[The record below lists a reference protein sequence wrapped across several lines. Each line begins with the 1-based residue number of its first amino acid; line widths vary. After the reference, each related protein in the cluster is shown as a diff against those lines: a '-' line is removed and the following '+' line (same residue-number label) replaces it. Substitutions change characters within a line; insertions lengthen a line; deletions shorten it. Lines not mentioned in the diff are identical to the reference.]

1 MYLLAEIFPFI
12 RRVKIPFSRDQFI
25 LLLAA
30 FNLIVLGVDTF
41 LAHDINGAIRGYEW
55 IPILFAPAA
64 GILLL
69 AAGLIAQRK
78 RMLAN
83 QIASLIFLACE
94 ISAVLG
100 SYFHLYRGLLPNAPT
115 GQAVTPLLLIYTPPL
130 FSPATFALVG
140 FLILSAAWEEAP
152 VGSGILNLPAM
163 RSLKMP
169 YPKTQAYFLM
179 TGLFILATVVSSVLD
194 HARTNFANPWL
205 WLPTAVG
212 LFATFV
218 CVALGAFTKAT
229 RGDLITF
236 FITMIL
242 MILVGLIG
250 AYFHLERNLTEQGIF
265 LDERFLRGAP
275 MLAPLL
281 FANMGLLGLI
291 VLLDP
296 QPAKVTAGNRTGHA
310 PGSTRRSPSP
320 K

>member
-1 MYLLAEIFPFI
+1 MVPLAEIFSQV
-12 RRVKIPFSRDQFI
+12 RRVRIPFSRDQVM

-69 AAGLIAQRK
+69 AAGLVAQRK
-78 RMLAN
+78 RVLAN
-83 QIASLIFLACE
+83 IIATLIFLACM
-94 ISAVLG
+94 INAVLG
-100 SYFHLYRGLLPNAPT
+100 SYFHLYRGLLPDAPA
-115 GQAVTPLLLIYTPPL
+115 GQGLTPLLLIYTPPL

-140 FLILSAAWEEAP
+140 ILIFSAAWEEVP
-152 VGSGILNLPAM
+152 VGSGILHLPAG
-163 RSLKMP
+163 RWGPGASLKMP

-218 CVALGAFTKAT
+218 CVVMGAFSNPT

-236 FITMIL
+236 FVSMIL

-296 QPAKVTAGNRTGHA
+296 QPASSR
-310 PGSTRRSPSP
+310 
-320 K
+320 